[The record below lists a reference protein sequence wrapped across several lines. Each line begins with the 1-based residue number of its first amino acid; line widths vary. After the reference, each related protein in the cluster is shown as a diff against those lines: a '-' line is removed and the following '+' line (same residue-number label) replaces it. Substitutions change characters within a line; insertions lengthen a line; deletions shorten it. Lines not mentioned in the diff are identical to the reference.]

1 VERLG
6 LGQRGVE
13 RRGLERLGLG
23 RHRVERHGLE
33 RHGLVGRRLE
43 QLGVEL
49 TRARRGGQAMRVP
62 RVTSAVV
69 AASVAG
75 GALTL
80 LATVWRQPALV
91 HVDQSQWI
99 VASAVGALALGSWVW
114 PVVVYRGGQFAAFNM
129 DEVFFVILAL
139 LVPPLVTL
147 GTFAVATVLAQAA
160 RRRPLV
166 KSAFNVGQVLI
177 AVGLGLVVSRGIA
190 APSDPLSAGQVAAI
204 VLGVG
209 VYFVINTFL
218 VASVVVSMGA
228 SWREFTDDLPVQ
240 VTHAGAGALA
250 GALLALAIQ
259 AHLWAVALAI
269 PGLVVERRLISAR
282 FAAQYDHA
290 RMKGLYEVT
299 LEANRGLR
307 QQAVLETI
315 LGSVRRLLRSP
326 EAALSAAGPGDGQLA
341 APMTVAGARQW
352 LVASGRRRQD
362 RFDDADRGLLRAL
375 AAVGSAALS
384 NAELYQQVHAE
395 RERLSSIT
403 LNIGEGVCAIAA
415 DGRLTFVNRAA
426 ADMIELPSLSITTDV
441 VRDSS
446 LMAPDFLLAPA
457 REAMRTGHTIRE
469 DDARFRSKDGGT
481 IPVVYTAST
490 VMSDGVTS
498 GAVIA
503 FRDITERKAFE
514 DELHQHAFYDSLT
527 GLANRRLLVERLDQA
542 LRRSAL
548 DRKTHALIFVDV
560 DRFKSINDSL
570 GHVTGDEFLVV
581 IAARMKTVVR
591 SHDLLAR
598 FGGDE
603 FVVLLEDVAGADV
616 AVTAARRICAA
627 VEQTMVLSDGHEV
640 VASVS
645 AGIALTEPGK
655 SADDVLRNADV
666 AMYDAKAKGGGG
678 IYRVF
683 DQASMGSRSSKRLQ
697 IEADLRKGLER
708 DELEVYYQPFYSL
721 DEQHVVGAEAL
732 VRWRHPT
739 DGLISPMRFIPI
751 AEETGLI
758 QPLGRYV
765 LDKACRQAQETRQRL
780 GVDLPISVN
789 LSPRQFQESG
799 LLAQVAA
806 ALEASGLPS
815 ELLIFEITES
825 MVMEDLCGAREV
837 MKRLNRLG
845 VRLAIDDFGTGHS
858 SLAYLRQFPVH
869 EVKIDR
875 TFVQGVAEN
884 SVDLAIVRAVIDLAD
899 AMGISSVAEGVETKD
914 QLAGL
919 RTLRCQV
926 GQGFYFSHPLR
937 AEDFDELL
945 TRQFARTARPG
956 RGGESLTATASTS
969 TSWPA

>member
-1 VERLG
+1 MPGAGNQARKLP
-6 LGQRGVE
+6 
-13 RRGLERLGLG
+13 
-23 RHRVERHGLE
+23 
-33 RHGLVGRRLE
+33 
-43 QLGVEL
+43 
-49 TRARRGGQAMRVP
+49 RA
-62 RVTSAVV
+62 TSAVV
-69 AASVAG
+69 AASVVG

-80 LATVWRQPALV
+80 LVTVWRQSAPG
-91 HVDQSQWI
+91 HVDESQWI
-99 VASAVGALALGSWVW
+99 VAAAVGALALGSWVW
-114 PVVVYRGGQFAAFNM
+114 PVVVYRGGESAAFSM

-147 GTFAVATVLAQAA
+147 GTFALATVLAQAV
-160 RRRPLV
+160 RQRPLV
-166 KSAFNVGQVLI
+166 KSAFNAGQVLV
-177 AVGLGLVVSRGIA
+177 AAGLGLAVSRSLA
-190 APSDPLSAGQVAAI
+190 VPSNPLTAGQIAAI

-218 VASVVVSMGA
+218 VAGVVVSMGA
-228 SWREFTDDLPVQ
+228 TWGEFTNDLPVQ
-240 VTHAGAGALA
+240 VTHAGAGALI
-250 GALLALAIQ
+250 GVILALAIQ
-259 AHLWAVALAI
+259 AHLWALALAI
-269 PGLVVERRLISAR
+269 PGLIVERRLISAR

-307 QQAVLETI
+307 EQAVLETI
-315 LGSVRRLLRSP
+315 LSSVRRLLRSP
-326 EAALSAAGPGDGQLA
+326 EATLASDGPNPGQLA

-352 LVASGRRRQD
+352 LVASGRRRD
-362 RFDDADRGLLRAL
+362 EPFDDADRGLLRAL

-415 DGRLTFVNRAA
+415 DGKLTFVNRAA
-426 ADMIELPSLSITTDV
+426 ADMIELLSLSITSGNEVSDGA
-441 VRDSS
+441 R
-446 LMAPDFLLAPA
+446 MAPDFLLIPA
-457 REAMRTGHTIRE
+457 REAMRTGRTIRE
-469 DDARFRSKDGGT
+469 DDARFRSKDGGA
-481 IPVVYTAST
+481 IPVAYTASA
-490 VMSDGVTS
+490 VMNDGVAS

-527 GLANRRLLVERLDQA
+527 GLANRRMLVERLDQA

-581 IAARMKTVVR
+581 IAARMKAVVR

-603 FVVLLEDVAGADV
+603 FVVLLEDVAGAGV
-616 AVTAARRICAA
+616 AVAAARRICAA
-627 VEQTMVLSDGHEV
+627 VEQTMALSDGHEV

-678 IYRVF
+678 IYRMF

-708 DELEVYYQPFYSL
+708 DELEVHYQPFYDL
-721 DEQHVVGAEAL
+721 DEQQVVGAEAL

-739 DGLISPMRFIPI
+739 DGLLSPMRFIPI

-765 LDKACRQAQETRQRL
+765 LDKACRQVCSIRQRL

-799 LLAQVAA
+799 LLTQVAA
-806 ALEASGLPS
+806 ALDASGLPS

-825 MVMEDLCGAREV
+825 MVMEDLCGAREI
-837 MKRLNRLG
+837 MKRLCRLG

-875 TFVQGVAEN
+875 TFVQGVAES
-884 SVDLAIVRAVIDLAD
+884 SVDLAIVRAVIDLAN
-899 AMGISSVAEGVETKD
+899 AMGIASVAEGVETKD

-919 RTLRCQV
+919 RMLGCQV

-937 AEDFDELL
+937 AEEFDELL
-945 TRQFARTARPG
+945 TRQFA
-956 RGGESLTATASTS
+956 LTATASTS
-969 TSWPA
+969 ASWSA